1 MGSSLG
7 LPSLERVELFPE
19 AYPAG
24 DMDMRTRKSRP
35 RYSWFTAACVAGPAA
50 FFGILFLIYYFILN
64 HVGENFLRAV
74 SN

>member
-1 MGSSLG
+1 
-7 LPSLERVELFPE
+7 VELFPE

-24 DMDMRTRKSRP
+24 GIDMSSRKSRP
-35 RYSWFTAACVAGPAA
+35 RYSWFTAACLVAPAVL
-50 FFGILFLIYYFILN
+50 FGLLFAIYTFILN